1 MWELLLKIKMKRKI
15 SVVTGTR
22 AEYGLLRPVLKKI
35 NSSKK
40 LDLFLI
46 VAGMHLSKKFG
57 ETINEIK
64 QDGFKIYAKVDMIP
78 KGNSTFHM
86 AQSVGIG
93 TIQFAEIFNK
103 LKPDINLILGDRDE
117 ALASTL
123 AASHMNIPN
132 AHIHGG
138 DRSQAGIDEYNR
150 HAITKLSN
158 IHFAATCK
166 SKERIIKMGENSS
179 FVYFTGSPGIDEIFS
194 NDVSDKNFLEKKYNI
209 KFSGDEILFLHHPV
223 TTQPQLTKQQI
234 SIILTSIKNISKT
247 TIAIA
252 PNSDAGNEEIFNAL
266 QKLSI
271 KHNWL
276 KLYKSIPRSD
286 YLGLLQNCGVLVGNS
301 SSGIIEAGYFK
312 IPVVNIGIRQK
323 NREKSSNVMD
333 VEKIISTN
341 IQKSILNALKIK
353 EKNLLTKDNIYG
365 NGKSSQKIIK
375 ILETISLSSKL
386 INKEIMY

>member
-1 MWELLLKIKMKRKI
+1 MKRKI

-22 AEYGLLRPVLKKI
+22 AEYGLLRSTLKKI
-35 NSSKK
+35 NSSKH

-46 VAGMHLSKKFG
+46 VAGMHLSQKFG
-57 ETINEIK
+57 DTIKEIK
-64 QDGFKIYAKVDMIP
+64 QDGFKVYSKVDMVP

-86 AQSVGIG
+86 AKAVGLG
-93 TIQFAEIFNK
+93 TVKFAEIFHK
-103 LKPDINLILGDRDE
+103 LKPDINLVLGDRDE
-117 ALASTL
+117 AFASTL

-158 IHFAATCK
+158 IHFAASRK
-166 SKERIIKMGENSS
+166 SKDRIIKMGENPS
-179 FVYFTGSPGIDEIFS
+179 FVFFIGSPGIDEIFS
-194 NDVSDKNFLEKKYNI
+194 NNISDKKFLEKKYNI
-209 KFSGDEILFLHHPV
+209 KFSGQEIILLYHPV
-223 TTQPQLTKQQI
+223 TTQPQLSKQQI
-234 SIILTSIKNISKT
+234 SKILLSIKNINKT

-266 QKLSI
+266 NKLSI
-271 KHNWL
+271 KSDWL
-276 KLYKSIPRSD
+276 KFYKSIPRSD

-301 SSGIIEAGYFK
+301 SSGIIEAGYFN
-312 IPVVNIGIRQK
+312 IPVINIGIRQK
-323 NREKSSNVMD
+323 NREKSSNVID
-333 VEKIISTN
+333 VEKIISAN
-341 IQKSILNALKIK
+341 IQKSILQALKIK

-365 NGKSSQKIIK
+365 NGKSSQKILK

>member
-1 MWELLLKIKMKRKI
+1 MKRKI

-22 AEYGLLRPVLKKI
+22 AEYGLLRSTLKKI
-35 NSSKK
+35 NSSEH

-46 VAGMHLSKKFG
+46 VAGMHLSQKFG
-57 ETINEIK
+57 DTIKEIK
-64 QDGFKIYAKVDMIP
+64 QDGFKVYSKVNMIP

-86 AQSVGIG
+86 AKAVGLG
-93 TIQFAEIFNK
+93 TVKFAEIFHK
-103 LKPDINLILGDRDE
+103 LKPDINLVLGDRDE
-117 ALASTL
+117 AFASTL

-158 IHFAATCK
+158 IHFAASRK
-166 SKERIIKMGENSS
+166 SKDRIIKMGENPS
-179 FVYFTGSPGIDEIFS
+179 FVFFTGSPGIDEIFS
-194 NDVSDKNFLEKKYNI
+194 NNISDKKFLEKKYNI
-209 KFSGDEILFLHHPV
+209 KFSGQEIILLYHSV
-223 TTQPQLTKQQI
+223 TTQPHLSKQQI
-234 SIILTSIKNISKT
+234 SRILTSIKNINKT

-266 QKLSI
+266 NKLSI
-271 KHNWL
+271 KSDWL
-276 KLYKSIPRSD
+276 KFYKSIPRSD

-301 SSGIIEAGYFK
+301 SSGIIEAGYFN
-312 IPVVNIGIRQK
+312 IPVINIGIRQK
-323 NREKSSNVMD
+323 NREKSSNVID
-333 VEKIISTN
+333 VEKIISVN
-341 IQKSILNALKIK
+341 IQKSILLALKIK

-365 NGKSSQKIIK
+365 NGKSSQKILK

-386 INKEIMY
+386 INKELMY

>member
-1 MWELLLKIKMKRKI
+1 MKRKI

-22 AEYGLLRPVLKKI
+22 AEYGLLRSTLKKI
-35 NSSKK
+35 NSSEH

-46 VAGMHLSKKFG
+46 VAGMHLSQKFG
-57 ETINEIK
+57 DTIKEIK
-64 QDGFKIYAKVDMIP
+64 QDGFKVYSKVDMVP

-86 AQSVGIG
+86 AKAVGFG
-93 TIQFAEIFNK
+93 TVKFAEIFHK
-103 LKPDINLILGDRDE
+103 LKPDINLVLGDRDE
-117 ALASTL
+117 AFASTL

-158 IHFAATCK
+158 IHFAASRK
-166 SKERIIKMGENSS
+166 SKDRIIKMGENPS
-179 FVYFTGSPGIDEIFS
+179 FVFFTGSPGIDEIFS
-194 NDVSDKNFLEKKYNI
+194 NNISDKKFLEKKYNI
-209 KFSGDEILFLHHPV
+209 KFSGQEIILLYHSV
-223 TTQPQLTKQQI
+223 TTQPHLSKQQI
-234 SIILTSIKNISKT
+234 SKILLSIKNINKT

-252 PNSDAGNEEIFNAL
+252 PNSDAGNEEIFNEL
-266 QKLSI
+266 NKLSI
-271 KHNWL
+271 KSDWL
-276 KLYKSIPRSD
+276 KFYKSIPRSD

-312 IPVVNIGIRQK
+312 IPVINIGIRQK
-323 NREKSSNVMD
+323 NREKSSNVID
-333 VEKIISTN
+333 VEKIISVN
-341 IQKSILNALKIK
+341 IQKSILQALKIK

-365 NGKSSQKIIK
+365 NGKASQKIIK
-375 ILETISLSSKL
+375 ILETINLSSKL

>member
-1 MWELLLKIKMKRKI
+1 MKRKI

-22 AEYGLLRPVLKKI
+22 AEYGLLRSTLKKI
-35 NSSKK
+35 NSSEH

-46 VAGMHLSKKFG
+46 VAGMHLSQKFG
-57 ETINEIK
+57 DTIKEIK
-64 QDGFKIYAKVDMIP
+64 QDGFKVYSKVDMVP

-86 AQSVGIG
+86 AKAVGLG
-93 TIQFAEIFNK
+93 TVKFAEIFHK
-103 LKPDINLILGDRDE
+103 LKPDINLVLGDRDE
-117 ALASTL
+117 AFASTL

-158 IHFAATCK
+158 IHFAASHK
-166 SKERIIKMGENSS
+166 SKDRIIKMGENPS
-179 FVYFTGSPGIDEIFS
+179 FVFFTGSPGIDEIFS
-194 NDVSDKNFLEKKYNI
+194 NNISDKKFLEKKYNI
-209 KFSGDEILFLHHPV
+209 KFSGQEIILLYHSV
-223 TTQPQLTKQQI
+223 TTQPHLSKQQI
-234 SIILTSIKNISKT
+234 SKILLSIKNINKT

-252 PNSDAGNEEIFNAL
+252 PNSDAGNEEIFNEL
-266 QKLSI
+266 NKLSI
-271 KHNWL
+271 KSDWL
-276 KLYKSIPRSD
+276 KFYKSIPRSD

-312 IPVVNIGIRQK
+312 IPVINIGIRQK
-323 NREKSSNVMD
+323 NREKSSNVID
-333 VEKIISTN
+333 VEKIISVN
-341 IQKSILNALKIK
+341 IQKSILQALKIK

-365 NGKSSQKIIK
+365 NGKASQKIIK
-375 ILETISLSSKL
+375 ILETINLSSKL

>member
-1 MWELLLKIKMKRKI
+1 MKRKI

-22 AEYGLLRPVLKKI
+22 AEYGLLRSTLKKI
-35 NSSKK
+35 NSSEH

-46 VAGMHLSKKFG
+46 VAGMHLSQKFG
-57 ETINEIK
+57 DTIKEIK
-64 QDGFKIYAKVDMIP
+64 QDGFKVYSKVDMVP

-86 AQSVGIG
+86 AKAVGLG
-93 TIQFAEIFNK
+93 TVKFAEIFHK
-103 LKPDINLILGDRDE
+103 LKPDINLVLGDRDE
-117 ALASTL
+117 AFASTL

-158 IHFAATCK
+158 IHFAASCK
-166 SKERIIKMGENSS
+166 SKDRIIKMGENPS
-179 FVYFTGSPGIDEIFS
+179 FVFFTGSPGIDEIFS
-194 NDVSDKNFLEKKYNI
+194 NNISDKKFLEKKYNI
-209 KFSGDEILFLHHPV
+209 KFSGQEIILLYHSV
-223 TTQPQLTKQQI
+223 TTQPQLSKQQI
-234 SIILTSIKNISKT
+234 SKILLSIKNINKT

-266 QKLSI
+266 NKLSI
-271 KHNWL
+271 KSDWL
-276 KLYKSIPRSD
+276 KFYKSIPRSD

-312 IPVVNIGIRQK
+312 IPVINIGIRQK
-323 NREKSSNVMD
+323 NREKSSNVID
-333 VEKIISTN
+333 VEKITSVN
-341 IQKSILNALKIK
+341 IQKSILQALKIK

-365 NGKSSQKIIK
+365 NGKASQKIIK
-375 ILETISLSSKL
+375 ILETINLSSKL

>member
-1 MWELLLKIKMKRKI
+1 MKRKI

-22 AEYGLLRPVLKKI
+22 AEYGLLRSTLKKI
-35 NSSKK
+35 NSSEH

-46 VAGMHLSKKFG
+46 VAGMHLSQKFG
-57 ETINEIK
+57 DTIKEIK
-64 QDGFKIYAKVDMIP
+64 QDGFKVYSKVNMIP

-86 AQSVGIG
+86 AKAVGLG
-93 TIQFAEIFNK
+93 TVKFAEIFHK
-103 LKPDINLILGDRDE
+103 LKPDINLVLGDRDE
-117 ALASTL
+117 AFASTL

-158 IHFAATCK
+158 IHFAASRK
-166 SKERIIKMGENSS
+166 SKDRIIKMGENPS
-179 FVYFTGSPGIDEIFS
+179 FVFFTGSPGIDEIFS
-194 NDVSDKNFLEKKYNI
+194 NNISDKKFLEKKYNI
-209 KFSGDEILFLHHPV
+209 KLSGQEIILLYHSV
-223 TTQPQLTKQQI
+223 TTQPQLSKQQI
-234 SIILTSIKNISKT
+234 SKILLSIKNINKT

-266 QKLSI
+266 NKLSI
-271 KHNWL
+271 KSDWL
-276 KLYKSIPRSD
+276 KFYKSIPRSD

-312 IPVVNIGIRQK
+312 IPVINIGIRQK
-323 NREKSSNVMD
+323 NREKSSNVID
-333 VEKIISTN
+333 VEKITSVN
-341 IQKSILNALKIK
+341 IQKSILQALKIK

-365 NGKSSQKIIK
+365 NGKASQKIIK
-375 ILETISLSSKL
+375 ILETINLSSKL